1 MSQNK
6 NIATAAQESIQQ
18 FAGQL
23 GLTLMAAATVTG
35 MLELPN
41 HANSRIILPGQPSFA
56 AVTDNEEAN
65 NPIRREKEEAA
76 PHYMSYA
83 ITQRTPSRA
92 SKK

>member
-6 NIATAAQESIQQ
+6 NITTTVQDNIQQ
-18 FAGQL
+18 LAGQL
-23 GLTLMAAATVTG
+23 GLVLMTAATVTG

-41 HANSRIILPGQPSFA
+41 HANNKIILPGQPSFA
-56 AVTDNEEAN
+56 TATENDETT